1 MLILFTFQSL
11 GLAFAMPNC
20 FDGRADSEDH
30 RAHVAYTLN
39 GEVAGE
45 LYVAFVEGV
54 VIFCSNSSFV
64 DRTMS

>member
-11 GLAFAMPNC
+11 GLAFAMPTC

-45 LYVAFVEGV
+45 LYVAFV
-54 VIFCSNSSFV
+54 
-64 DRTMS
+64 